1 MHARLSDMCRDIS
14 AENLIQNILIVD
26 DEENAR
32 IGLSKLLTAEGY
44 RVAAAGDGIEALD
57 CLQCGEYQLVITD
70 INMPR
75 MDGLA
80 FVDEISHQHPDLSII
95 MMTAFG
101 GVDSYLEAM
110 KLGVY
115 EYLHKPVKL
124 DDLKSVMRKLSIE
137 KGNMS

>member
-1 MHARLSDMCRDIS
+1 MKTH
-14 AENLIQNILIVD
+14 N
-26 DEENAR
+26 
-32 IGLSKLLTAEGY
+32 
-44 RVAAAGDGIEALD
+44 
-57 CLQCGEYQLVITD
+57 
-70 INMPR
+70 
-75 MDGLA
+75 
-80 FVDEISHQHPDLSII
+80 HQHPDLSVI

-137 KGNMS
+137 RGNVS